1 MGRKLLENTWG
12 VTVIDPVMH
21 FSKDILLTK
30 IQDSGSNFFFCSKDY
45 AIPHLTPLE
54 MCTLY
59 NIFIEPFPRTQAT
72 I

>member
-30 IQDSGSNFFFCSKDY
+30 IQDSGSNFFFAVKIMPY
-45 AIPHLTPLE
+45 HT
-54 MCTLY
+54 
-59 NIFIEPFPRTQAT
+59 
-72 I
+72 